1 MEENAI
7 RFYVI
12 GDMLGKYTS
21 RTDKESVTRNSELVW
36 AGLPKASNNWTECYT
51 VIFTVSF
58 PDCFTK
64 SFTSNQSKTGQK
76 PIWPKVP
83 AGQLKV
89 SRGTTWK

>member
-12 GDMLGKYTS
+12 GDMRGKHTS
-21 RTDKESVTRNSELVW
+21 RTDKESVTSNSELVW
-36 AGLPKASNNWTECYT
+36 VGLPKASTNWTECVT
-51 VIFTVSF
+51 LILIGSFT
-58 PDCFTK
+58 DCFTK
-64 SFTSNQSKTGQK
+64 SLTSNQSKTVQR

-89 SRGTTWK
+89 SKGITWK